1 MTSIYVPERRIRIRN
16 AILGFVALA
25 LLIGSVGATWFF
37 LQGGFETGE
46 RVDAIFSSPGVGQQL
61 PIGGDVKVR
70 GVLVGRIDNIRL
82 DKDGNAVV
90 EMRLRRENLPASS
103 RAEIRSKT
111 VFGQKWVELIP
122 PDNPLTNETLV
133 AGSVIPDERT
143 VEPLELERALQ
154 LGHDLLDAVPLRE
167 LTTVFNSLARGFSGQ
182 EDDAIR
188 AMERGLVALRAVNAK
203 SDKLD
208 LSLRQLREF
217 SQWLNDNDDDLL
229 SFMESLDS
237 ANQALVGNAPEFRR
251 SLRTVTPFI
260 RSLTRFQQR
269 INPTLA
275 RLAEDGAELAGL
287 IRPRTDDLV
296 DLIVSLQP
304 FTTVWNSGLKQPCA
318 GPFASD
324 FTCWQVYQLPGME
337 SRGLYG
343 PGEGPHL
350 DDAGDPTFTN
360 SSELSTAVFDQNLS
374 LQLEG
379 DEPSDLA
386 RITWRA
392 AVEGMQSP

>member
-16 AILGFVALA
+16 AVLGFVALA

-37 LQGGFETGE
+37 LKGGFESGE
-46 RVDAIFSSPGVGQQL
+46 PVRAIFSSPGVGQQL
-61 PIGGDVKVR
+61 PVNGDVKVR
-70 GVLVGRIDNIRL
+70 GVLVGRIDEIRL
-82 DKDGNAVV
+82 NDDGEAVV
-90 EMRLRRENLPASS
+90 EMLLRRDDLSAAS

-111 VFGQKWVELIP
+111 IFGQKWVELIP
-122 PDNPLTNETLV
+122 PENPLSDEVLT

-154 LGHDLLDAVPLRE
+154 LGHDLLDAVPLRD
-167 LTTVFNSLARGFSGQ
+167 LTTVFNTLARGFSGQ
-182 EDDAIR
+182 EDDAIK

-203 SDKLD
+203 GDKLD

-217 SQWLNDNDDDLL
+217 SQWLNDNDEDLL

-237 ANQALVGNAPEFRR
+237 ANRALVGNAPEFRR

-260 RSLTRFQQR
+260 RTLTRFQRR
-269 INPTLA
+269 INPDLA
-275 RLAEDGAELAGL
+275 RLAEDGAELAEL
-287 IRPRTDDLV
+287 IEPRTDDLV
-296 DLIVSLQP
+296 DIIVQLQP
-304 FTTVWNSGLKQPCA
+304 FTTIWNSGLKQPCA
-318 GPFASD
+318 GLFASD
-324 FTCWQVYQLPGME
+324 MTCWQVYQMPGMD

-350 DDAGDPTFTN
+350 DDASDPPFTN
-360 SSELSTAVFDQNLS
+360 QREQVILDAALSAA
-374 LQLEG
+374 LEDG
-379 DEPSDLA
+379 VPSDLA

-392 AVEGMQSP
+392 AVASGSGTP